1 VEAKLIAVDVPRGS
15 GYDSQS
21 GLNNLF
27 PQVYGRLADEGCG
40 KRIAFVVIHP
50 TSNFMS
56 HYLLGPMQRRGHAIL
71 GLNTR
76 YFGNDSTLIMERAI
90 QDLGAGV
97 GYLRQLGYER
107 IVLLGNSGGGSLA
120 AFYQAEAEHISVT
133 TTPDGMP
140 FDLCPEQLPPV
151 DGLAMLAAHPGRA
164 LTMVEWIDPSVVDER
179 DMYATEAA
187 LDMYNPANGPPYD
200 AAWLQR
206 YRLAQRARNDRITDW
221 VLSRLAALEVNTDP
235 TLIKDEP
242 FIVYRTVADPRF
254 VDPSIDP
261 SDRAVSNT
269 KRSNYGPTNL
279 GRFSTL
285 RSFLSQW
292 SARLS
297 RADGPTCLAR
307 TSVPVVNVLYSAD
320 ALVFPAQVRLW
331 SQAAAGHC
339 QDHVLKG
346 ATHHLL
352 GQDKLIEELADL
364 LVAWAERL

>member
-1 VEAKLIAVDVPRGS
+1 MEAKLIAVDVPRGS

-140 FDLCPEQLPPV
+140 FDLRPEQLPPV

-179 DMYATEAA
+179 DMYATDAA

-206 YRLAQRARNDRITDW
+206 YRVAQRARNDRITDW
-221 VLSRLAALEVNTDP
+221 VLSRLAALEANADP

-307 TSVPVVNVLYSAD
+307 TSVPVMNVLYSAD

-331 SQAAAGHC
+331 SQAAAGRC

>member
-1 VEAKLIAVDVPRGS
+1 VEAKLVAINVPRGS

-27 PQVYGRLADEGCG
+27 PQVYGRLADEGCD
-40 KRIAFVVIHP
+40 KRLAFIVIHP

-56 HYLLGPMQRRGHAIL
+56 HYLLEPLQRRGRAIM

-76 YFGNDSTLIMERAI
+76 YAANDSTLIMERAI

-97 GYLRQLGYER
+97 GYLRRLGYQR
-107 IVLLGNSGGGSLA
+107 VVLLGNSGGGSLA
-120 AFYQAEAEHISVT
+120 AFYQAEAEKITVT
-133 TTPDGMP
+133 TTPDGAP
-140 FDLCPEQLPPV
+140 FDLRPEQLPPV
-151 DGLAMLAAHPGRA
+151 DGMAMLAAHPGRA
-164 LTMVEWIDPSVVDER
+164 LTMVEWIDPSAVDER
-179 DMYATEAA
+179 EMYRTDAS

-200 AAWLQR
+200 AGWLQR
-206 YRLAQRARNDRITDW
+206 YRAAQRARNERITGW
-221 VLSRLAALEVNTDP
+221 VLGRLEEVEGNADP
-235 TLIKDEP
+235 SLIKDEP

-254 VDPSIDP
+254 LDLSIDP

-297 RADGPTCLAR
+297 RADGPACLAR
-307 TSVPVVNVLYSAD
+307 TSVPVLNVLYSAD
-320 ALVFPAQVRLW
+320 TLVFPAQVRLW
-331 SQAAAGHC
+331 SQAAAGRC
-339 QDHVLKG
+339 QDHTLKG

-352 GQDKLIEELADL
+352 DQDRLIEELADL